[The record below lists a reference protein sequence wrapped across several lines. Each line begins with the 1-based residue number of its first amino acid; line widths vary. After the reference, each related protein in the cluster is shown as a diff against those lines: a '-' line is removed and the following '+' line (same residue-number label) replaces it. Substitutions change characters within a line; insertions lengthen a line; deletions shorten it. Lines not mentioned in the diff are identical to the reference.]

1 MTEKEMR
8 AELLKRLG
16 EMKGL
21 HRRYPNTWDKFIVDG
36 LTICEKLTRRGELE
50 HELDLFTA
58 VTAVP
63 ESIIKFGAD
72 LRKPREKYSER
83 QSDGLFDELLE
94 KHFGKG
100 VPYPEINVLSD
111 SLTWLRSKLLKNDG
125 KAALERLADV
135 RAANSAL
142 PEVFNRL
149 QTVMTAAADKIEALI
164 NSGELEHACD
174 LADAVHALPE
184 IASSPHADWRSFKKC
199 FVKPFARKWNDSFF
213 DDLKG
218 R

>member
-8 AELLKRLG
+8 AELLKRLRQ
-16 EMKGL
+16 MKSL

-36 LTICEKLTRRGELE
+36 LTICEKFTKRGELE

-72 LRKPREKYSER
+72 LRKPREKYSAR
-83 QSDGLFDELLE
+83 QSDGLFDKLLE
-94 KHFGKG
+94 KHFGRG
-100 VPYPEINVLSD
+100 VLYPQINELSD
-111 SLTWLRSKLLKNDG
+111 ALTKLRSRLLKNDG
-125 KAALERLADV
+125 KSALACLVDV

-142 PEVFNRL
+142 PGIFSGL

-164 NSGELEHACD
+164 NGGEVEHACD

-184 IASSPHADWRSFKKC
+184 IAASPRADWRSFRKC
-199 FVKPFARKWNDSFF
+199 FVKPYSRKWNDGFF

>member
-1 MTEKEMR
+1 MTEKELT
-8 AELLKRLG
+8 AELLKRLRQ
-16 EMKGL
+16 MKSL
-21 HRRYPNTWDKFIVDG
+21 HRRYPNIWDKFIAEG
-36 LTICEKLTRRGELE
+36 LTICEKFTKRGELE
-50 HELDLFTA
+50 HELDLFAA

-72 LRKPREKYSER
+72 LRKPREKYSAR
-83 QSDGLFDELLE
+83 RSDGLFDALLE
-94 KHFGKG
+94 KHFGKRAL
-100 VPYPEINVLSD
+100 YPQINELSD
-111 SLTWLRSKLLKNDG
+111 ALTKLRSRLLKNDG
-125 KAALERLADV
+125 KSALTCLADV

-142 PEVFNRL
+142 PEIFSGL
-149 QTVMTAAADKIEALI
+149 QTVMTAAADKIEVLI
-164 NSGELEHACD
+164 NNGEVEHACD

-184 IASSPHADWRSFKKC
+184 IASSPRADWRSFKKC